1 MKSMPWYKISLTIC
15 DKNDTTVITKWHF
28 WMETRKEQKK
38 HFKSRR
44 WKFGNKMK
52 FFYHIGS
59 FECILQMNL
68 YRSPFMFLQI
78 LFVGKLLKNV
88 YAVDFWLYI
97 PYSSCV
103 IKASSNR
110 KERFYYRIYLFSEM
124 LRSLENILI
133 TLKAG
138 SLALHLYSKHM
149 VTRYVRKFGQ
159 VCTCTTEHLRYQL

>member
-1 MKSMPWYKISLTIC
+1 MTFLNGNTKRTKNILNHDDGSLE
-15 DKNDTTVITKWHF
+15 TKW
-28 WMETRKEQKK
+28 
-38 HFKSRR
+38 
-44 WKFGNKMK
+44 K
-52 FFYHIGS
+52 FFIILALLNFH
-59 FECILQMNL
+59 CIWIYIFYLSNC
-68 YRSPFMFLQI
+68 RSPFMFLQI
-78 LFVGKLLKNV
+78 LFVGKLLQNV

-149 VTRYVRKFGQ
+149 VTRYVRKFCQ

>member
-1 MKSMPWYKISLTIC
+1 MIPPSSQNDISEWKYE
-15 DKNDTTVITKWHF
+15 KN
-28 WMETRKEQKK
+28 KK

-52 FFYHIGS
+52 NCYHIGS
-59 FECILQMNL
+59 FECLLQMNL
-68 YRSPFMFLQI
+68 YSLLKQLDRSPFMFLQI
-78 LFVGKLLKNV
+78 SSMGNLLKNV

>member
-1 MKSMPWYKISLTIC
+1 MIPPSSQNDIFEWKHE
-15 DKNDTTVITKWHF
+15 KN
-28 WMETRKEQKK
+28 KK

-44 WKFGNKMK
+44 WKFGNKIK
-52 FFYHIGS
+52 IVIVLALLNVYFKWIFISELSNWIWFGVAKSFY
-59 FECILQMNL
+59 EN
-68 YRSPFMFLQI
+68 RSPFMFLQI
-78 LFVGKLLKNV
+78 SFVGKLLKNV

-138 SLALHLYSKHM
+138 SLALHLY
-149 VTRYVRKFGQ
+149 
-159 VCTCTTEHLRYQL
+159 

>member
-1 MKSMPWYKISLTIC
+1 MIPPSSQNDIFEWKHE
-15 DKNDTTVITKWHF
+15 KN
-28 WMETRKEQKK
+28 KK

-44 WKFGNKMK
+44 WKFGNKIKNIMVLALLNVYCK
-52 FFYHIGS
+52 WIFIFYLGNRI
-59 FECILQMNL
+59 
-68 YRSPFMFLQI
+68 MFLQI

-149 VTRYVRKFGQ
+149 VTRYVRKFCQ

>member
-1 MKSMPWYKISLTIC
+1 MPWYKISLTIC

-28 WMETRKEQKK
+28 WMESRKEQTIFQIMTMEVCKQDIVVA
-38 HFKSRR
+38 HLNVYFK
-44 WKFGNKMK
+44 WIYI
-52 FFYHIGS
+52 FYSINWIIYSVCKG
-59 FECILQMNL
+59 
-68 YRSPFMFLQI
+68 RSPFMFLQI
-78 LFVGKLLKNV
+78 SFVGKLLKNV

-97 PYSSCV
+97 PNSSCV

-138 SLALHLYSKHM
+138 SLALHLY
-149 VTRYVRKFGQ
+149 
-159 VCTCTTEHLRYQL
+159 

>member
-1 MKSMPWYKISLTIC
+1 MIPPSSQNDIFEWKHE
-15 DKNDTTVITKWHF
+15 KN
-28 WMETRKEQKK
+28 KK
-38 HFKSRR
+38 QHFKSRQ
-44 WKFGNKMK
+44 WKFGNKVK
-52 FFYHIGS
+52 ECYRIGS
-59 FECILQMNL
+59 FDCIFQINPYIFWLS
-68 YRSPFMFLQI
+68 RSPFMFLQI
-78 LFVGKLLKNV
+78 SFLGKLLKNV

>member
-1 MKSMPWYKISLTIC
+1 MIPPSSQNDIFEWKYEKNKKNILNHDDGSLE
-15 DKNDTTVITKWHF
+15 TKW
-28 WMETRKEQKK
+28 K
-38 HFKSRR
+38 
-44 WKFGNKMK
+44 
-52 FFYHIGS
+52 IVI
-59 FECILQMNL
+59 ILALLNVYCKWIYIVYL
-68 YRSPFMFLQI
+68 SRSPFMFLQI
-78 LFVGKLLKNV
+78 LFVGKLLQNV

-138 SLALHLYSKHM
+138 SLALHLY
-149 VTRYVRKFGQ
+149 
-159 VCTCTTEHLRYQL
+159 